1 MEENMQESMQGI
13 KRSYKCAELSSNNIG
28 EKVTVMGW
36 VQKRRNLGSLLFI
49 DLRDEFGIKF
59 QMPAAEGLIKNE
71 INVQMKVKAI
81 EKK

>member
-1 MEENMQESMQGI
+1 MQESMQGI

-49 DLRDEFGIKF
+49 DLRDVSGI
-59 QMPAAEGLIKNE
+59 
-71 INVQMKVKAI
+71 VQIMFDETKSRQCSI
-81 EKK
+81 